1 METWKKLCLAAIFYF
16 LIGYINEFVAEN
28 QIYHNINNPP
38 LYDRGHNL
46 IPLLSK
52 NLPNIGLVI
61 MLLYFIVRWGF
72 YYPNSLINYMVII
85 GILFIG
91 RVFLLSVTQL
101 PPALPGCSTVKTG
114 DKLHFRVFDD
124 GWNQCLDYMYSG
136 HSFHCVLIALFTLFL
151 SNSIIEKT
159 IIIVATLIELVFI
172 IGSRMHYTSDV
183 LVGTLISILVF
194 FSWPGVGNVFKNIYN
209 GGKYG
214 EILKRRAIDVYE

>member
-1 METWKKLCLAAIFYF
+1 METWKKVCLAAIFYF

-38 LYDRGHNL
+38 LFDRGHNL

-52 NLPNIGLVI
+52 TLPNTGLI
-61 MLLYFIVRWGF
+61 LMLVYFIIRWGF
-72 YYPNSLINYMVII
+72 HYPNSLINYMVII

-91 RVFLLSVTQL
+91 RVVLLSVTQL
-101 PPALPGCSTVKTG
+101 PPALPGCSTIKTG
-114 DKLHFRVFDD
+114 DKLHFRVFGK
-124 GWNQCLDYMYSG
+124 GWHECLDYMYSG
-136 HSFHCVLIALFTLFL
+136 HSLHCVLIALFTLFL

-159 IIIVATLIELVFI
+159 LIILATLVELVFI

-194 FSWPGVGNVFKNIYN
+194 FSWPGVGNVLKHIYN

-214 EILKRRAIDVYE
+214 ELLKRRAVDVYE